1 METSEWSLIL
11 FTILGQMAVGS
22 FLVWNIVHLIARR
35 KSGQEEADRLGNRA
49 LLAIV
54 AVLLLGLIAS
64 LFHLGNPTNAFRAAS
79 NLGTSWLSREITF
92 VVVFFVLSVL
102 FAILQWFKLGGLIV
116 RSIIAWIG
124 VIAGVLLV
132 LSMAMVYMMPTQ
144 PAWNSFATPLAFFT
158 TTLLLGVLA
167 MGAAYMANYAYVRK
181 KEPDCEEVQ
190 CDLLRTVTRWIAIS
204 AVVLVGI
211 ELVVAPIYVASLA
224 GGSAAAASSAS
235 LMVGEYGI
243 LFTLRLVLAFIGAA
257 LFGLFLYQNA
267 LSPGKETMMS
277 SLMYG
282 AFVLVLAAELMGRYL
297 FYATHV
303 QIGV

>member
-1 METSEWSLIL
+1 METSEWSLVL

-22 FLVWNIVHLIARR
+22 FLVWNIVHLFTSR
-35 KSGQEEADRLGNRA
+35 KAGQEEADRLGNRA
-49 LLAIV
+49 LIAIIG
-54 AVLLLGLIAS
+54 VLLLGLIAS
-64 LFHLGNPTNAFRAAS
+64 LFHLGNVTNAYRAAS

-92 VVVFFVLSVL
+92 VVVFFILSLL

-116 RSIIAWIG
+116 RSIISWVG

-144 PAWNSFATPLAFFT
+144 PAWNSFATPVAFFT

-167 MGAAYMANYAYVRK
+167 MGAAYVANYAYVRR

-190 CDLLRTVTRWIAIS
+190 CDLLRTVSRWIAIF

-211 ELVVAPIYVASLA
+211 ELVVAPVYVASLA

-235 LMVGEYGI
+235 LMVGEFGTI
-243 LFTLRLVLAFIGAA
+243 FVLRLVLAFVGAA

-277 SLMYG
+277 GLMYG
-282 AFVLVLAAELMGRYL
+282 AFVLVLVAELMGRYL
-297 FYATHV
+297 FYATQV